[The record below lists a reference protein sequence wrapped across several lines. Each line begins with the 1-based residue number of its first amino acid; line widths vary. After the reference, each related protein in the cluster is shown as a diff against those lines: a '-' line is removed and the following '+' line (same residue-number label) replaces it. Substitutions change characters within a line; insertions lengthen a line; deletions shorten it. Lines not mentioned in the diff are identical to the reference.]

1 MKPGE
6 DPGVGALEAPEKG
19 RKWVIGIALRA
30 ERPWDQVGRD
40 APTHYKL

>member
-19 RKWVIGIALRA
+19 RKWETGIALRA
-30 ERPWDQVGRD
+30 EGPWDQVGRD
-40 APTHYKL
+40 VPTHYKL